1 MSHSILSLRQPPVDY
16 ELQANYE
23 KIVRAPASQ
32 QIYRSDLP
40 SQIVIPIADTSA
52 WLRTHQAYLSFEL
65 VPIRTNAQGLD
76 VEATGADVV
85 ISEQGCTRAIRQ
97 LIVRLAGDDTE
108 DIPIYDDLLAHELS
122 TISPEQ
128 AGLLKVMQGFRN
140 PQFFQ
145 NGRRTCILPIWSS
158 IFLRSQAL
166 PLPIWAN
173 GGLSLV
179 LTPAPAD
186 NLFLNGVVKRFELR
200 NVAVVWQSITPNPST
215 TAALIAAT
223 SGNRPAYLPTQ
234 RVHVF
239 QQNGNGSFQQ
249 QIQAQ
254 IGVKRSIVSVDVY
267 FYREAD
273 YADPSKDKFMR
284 FIPCGLKG
292 WRIESGNL
300 RVPDVGE
307 ITHSATDP
315 TALVTMLMS
324 QNNSI
329 HQMSSGVTFP
339 DGWDSKHFSIRYN
352 FQAAHG
358 EMWATGLNLLGAS
371 HPYLTVFTSHNE
383 VVGPDVRI
391 VCVVVTDQQV
401 TFVNSEVQRT
411 ETAF

>member
-1 MSHSILSLRQPPVDY
+1 MSHPILSMMQPAVNYD
-16 ELQANYE
+16 LQANYE
-23 KIVRAPASQ
+23 KIVRTPAAG

-40 SQIVIPIADTSA
+40 SQIVISIADTSA
-52 WLRTHQAYLSFEL
+52 WLRSHQAYLTFEL
-65 VPIRTNAQGLD
+65 VPIRTNNQGLD

-85 ISEQGCTRAIRQ
+85 ISDQGCTRAIRQ

-108 DIPIYDDLLAHELS
+108 DIPIYDDILAHELS
-122 TISPEQ
+122 TVSPEQ
-128 AGLLKVMQGFRN
+128 EGILKAIQGFRN
-140 PQFFQ
+140 PTFFQ
-145 NGRRTCILPIWSS
+145 NGRRTVILPIWSS
-158 IFLRSQAL
+158 IFLRSQTL
-166 PLPIWAN
+166 PLPILTN

-179 LTPAPAD
+179 LTPASAD

-200 NVAVVWQSITPNPST
+200 NCAVVWQAITPAAST
-215 TAALIAAT
+215 TAALLAAT

-234 RVHVF
+234 RIHVF
-239 QQNGNGSFQQ
+239 QSNGNGSYNQ
-249 QIQAQ
+249 QILAGLGQ
-254 IGVKRSIVSVDVY
+254 KRSVISVDVF
-267 FYREAD
+267 FYRETE
-273 YADPSKDKFMR
+273 YADSSKDKFKR

-292 WRIESGNL
+292 FRIESGSL

-329 HQMSSGVTFP
+329 HQMASGVTFP
-339 DGWDSKHFSIRYN
+339 PNWDTEHFRCSYN
-352 FQAAHG
+352 FEAARG
-358 EMWATGLNLLGAS
+358 EMFATGLNLLAS
-371 HPYLTVFTSHNE
+371 SPPNLTVFTSHNE